1 MEYRIASFNAKLFI
15 KGSISVLPEQEI
27 REMFYQ
33 LVGILQN
40 ISISVANKIEVRVQR
55 VAILTFVGAPELYI
69 PIFLLY

>member
-1 MEYRIASFNAKLFI
+1 
-15 KGSISVLPEQEI
+15 
-27 REMFYQ
+27 MFYQ